1 MPPEY
6 LREDDMSRYVSWR
19 FFVVA
24 GICSVLTG
32 VVRAGDDMPT
42 GDPSAG
48 KNKFAT
54 CAGCH
59 AIPGYANAYPNYH
72 VPRLGG
78 QHPDYIIAAL
88 KAYQTGDRS
97 HPTMHANAFS
107 LSEQDI
113 RDIAA
118 YVAGF
123 TSTAPAQPIQGDVAA
138 GKTKSTACA
147 ACHGPDGNSSIT
159 LYPRLAGQYEDYLRK
174 ALQDYQTGTRKN
186 PIMKGMAAPLS
197 GQDKA
202 DLAAYFASQPKG
214 LGIVQ
219 QP

>member
-97 HPTMHANAFS
+97 HPTMHANAFP

-113 RDIAA
+113 RNIAA

-123 TSTAPAQPIQGDVAA
+123 TSTAPAQPVQGDAAA

-147 ACHGPDGNSSIT
+147 ACHGADGNSPT
-159 LYPRLAGQYEDYLRK
+159 PAFPRIAGQHPDYLLQALFDYK
-174 ALQDYQTGTRKN
+174 AGKRKN
-186 PIMKGMAAPLS
+186 PIMAAQVEALS
-197 GQDKA
+197 KQDMS
-202 DLAAYFASQPKG
+202 DLAAWFGAQQG
-214 LGIVQ
+214 LYVKR
-219 QP
+219 